1 MKVTVYSTRQYDQ
14 RALEAANAVPGHQ
27 LDFRAEALDERTAL
41 LARGSGAVCA
51 FVNDRLDAATLAA
64 LRVAGV
70 RMVALRCTGR
80 DHVDA
85 GAAARLGITVMRAP
99 AYSPHAVAEH
109 AMALLLALNRRLVRA
124 AERVRRQDFTLDGLV
139 GMDLHGKSV
148 GIVGTGRI
156 GTCMA
161 GILRGFGCHVL
172 ATDPVPSAACKALGV
187 RYVPLVE
194 LLDRCDAVS
203 LHCPLVHDTR
213 HLIDD
218 AALAR
223 MRHGTILV
231 NTARGAVL
239 DTRAAIEALKS
250 GRLGALGIDV
260 YEGEASLFFRDLS
273 DGIVADDVFARM
285 LAFPNVLV
293 TAHQGFLT
301 HEALRGIAEATIRNV
316 TCFERGELIPETTV
330 VPELAAVG

>member
-1 MKVTVYSTRQYDQ
+1 MKVTVYSTRRYDR
-14 RALEAANAVPGHQ
+14 RALEAANAAAGHE
-27 LDFRAEALDERTAL
+27 LDFRSEPLDERTAL

-51 FVNDRLDAATLAA
+51 FVNDRLDAATLGA
-64 LRVAGV
+64 LRAAGV
-70 RMVALRCTGR
+70 GLVALRCTGR

-85 GAAARLGITVMRAP
+85 AAAERLGMVVMRAP

-139 GMDLHGKSV
+139 GSDLNGRSV

-172 ATDPVPSAACKALGV
+172 ATDPVPSPECRALGL
-187 RYVPLVE
+187 RFVPLVE
-194 LLDRCDAVS
+194 LLDRCDAVT
-203 LHCPLVHDTR
+203 LHCPLVRETR
-213 HLIDD
+213 HLIDA

-223 MRHGTILV
+223 MRHGAILV

-239 DTRAAIEALKS
+239 DTQAAIEALKT
-250 GRLGALGIDV
+250 GQLGALGIDV
-260 YEGEASLFFRDLS
+260 YEGEAPLFFRDLS
-273 DGIVADDVFARM
+273 DGIVTDDVFARL

-316 TCFERGELIPETTV
+316 TCFERGEPRPETTV
-330 VPELAAVG
+330 VPAVAGAR

>member
-1 MKVTVYSTRQYDQ
+1 MRITVYSTRSYD
-14 RALEAANAVPGHQ
+14 RHALEAANAGAGHQ
-27 LDFRAEALDERTAL
+27 LDFRTESLDERTAL
-41 LARGSGAVCA
+41 LARGSEAVCA
-51 FVNDRLDAATLAA
+51 FVNDRLDAATLAS

-70 RMVALRCTGR
+70 RLVALRCTGR

-109 AMALLLALNRRLVRA
+109 AMALLMALNRRLVRA
-124 AERVRRQDFTLDGLV
+124 AARIHRQDFTLDGLV
-139 GMDLHGKSV
+139 GTDLHGKSV
-148 GIVGTGRI
+148 GVVGTGRI

-161 GILRGFGCHVL
+161 RILRGFGCHVL
-172 ATDPVPSAACKALGV
+172 ATDPVPLAECRGIGV

-194 LLDRCDAVS
+194 LLDRCDAVT
-203 LHCPLVHDTR
+203 LHCPLTHDTR
-213 HLIDD
+213 HLIDG

-223 MRHGTILV
+223 MRHGAILV
-231 NTARGAVL
+231 NTSRGAVL
-239 DTRAAIEALKS
+239 DTRAAIESLKK
-250 GRLGALGIDV
+250 GHLGALGIDV
-260 YEGEASLFFRDLS
+260 YEGEAPLFFRDLS
-273 DGIVADDVFARM
+273 DGIVADDVFARL

-316 TCFERGELIPETTV
+316 TSFEHGEPIPEATV
-330 VPELAAVG
+330 VPELAAVA